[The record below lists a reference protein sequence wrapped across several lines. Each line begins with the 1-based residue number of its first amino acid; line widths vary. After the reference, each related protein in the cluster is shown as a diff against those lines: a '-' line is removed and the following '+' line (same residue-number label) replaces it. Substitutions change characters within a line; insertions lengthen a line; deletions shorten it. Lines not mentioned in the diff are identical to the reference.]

1 VDDRR
6 TEPLPLHVVELLLR
20 PNPAVVAT
28 VRRDGAPVSA
38 AVWYLWNDGEVLLS
52 MGATSPRRRQLERDP
67 RLTLTVLAADGWY
80 RQVTLHGEAV
90 EVADD
95 RDRAVIDRLS
105 RHYEGR
111 PYPDAVH
118 SHAFA
123 RVRVTDWNTFG
134 VDREA

>member
-1 VDDRR
+1 MPPVR
-6 TEPLPLHVVELLLR
+6 PLTPDVLRLLAR

-38 AVWYLWNDGEVLLS
+38 AVWYLWDDGDVLLS
-52 MGATSPRRRQLERDP
+52 MGASSPRRRQLEHDP
-67 RLTLTVLAADGWY
+67 RLTLTVLDAASWY

-95 RDRAVIDRLS
+95 DGRRVIDRLS
-105 RHYEGR
+105 QHYDGR
-111 PYPDAVH
+111 DFPDTGL

-123 RVRVTDWNTFG
+123 RVRVVDWNSFG
-134 VDREA
+134 L